1 MIDFSRLD
9 VFNSLNPVNPRD
21 IFMSLTP
28 KNKKYQYPRD
38 VQGEVWKQWFDNR
51 ENKDTIIKMNTGSG
65 KTVVAL
71 MILQSCLN
79 EGIGP
84 AVYVVPDN
92 YLVGQV
98 IEQAKEL
105 GIKIAE
111 SEDELNFQRGKAI
124 FVTNINKIVNGKSV
138 FGLRET
144 GNYQI
149 GSLLIDDVHAC
160 VDKIQQQFS
169 ATIESDNQMYNDI
182 INTFRGALENQSKE
196 RFSDII
202 NHRANS
208 DNMLVPFWSWQEKNS
223 EIYSILSENSEEEC
237 LKFKWNLIKENLK
250 LSHCYISTKQIS
262 IIPNCTPLYRID
274 GFNNASRRIY
284 MSATL
289 PDDSSFVTVMGIKL
303 LGEEKVITPEKA
315 NDIGERLM
323 LVPKAINNDI
333 IDEEVMNMVVKMS
346 EDYNVVVIVPSFSR
360 ALLWS
365 EKGGYVLSPDT
376 ISEGVN
382 KIKSSTNGLF
392 IIVNRYDGI
401 DLPDDAC
408 RVLVIDGLPNIRNM
422 NDKYESEIAGKSE
435 RVQRELIQRIEQ
447 GMGRGVRAYN
457 DYCLIILMGNQLT
470 SVLYQDDGRKFFSNA
485 TKAQY
490 ELSEKICEQVEG
502 KSVEEIMELGKA
514 ILERNLDWISLC
526 KKATS
531 EMLYEKNISI
541 TKAARAIRG
550 AFDKACIGDYSG
562 SKELMEELVNS
573 EPNDRIK
580 GYYKQ
585 LLAEYINF
593 VDKSEAQQ
601 ILKSAKKSNM
611 YVLNPIEGINFD
623 KEFKNSSDQA
633 KNIIDVLNNIKG
645 GANGLILYT
654 DDILDSLVFEENSSV
669 EFEKAIKDIYT
680 LIGFEGKQPEKESG
694 KGPDDFISLGNGNYL
709 VIECK
714 NETTTDSICKHDCNQ
729 LNGSYQ
735 WFINMYP
742 RDAKCTPIMIHNSN
756 VFNYECS
763 PNEHTRIMTP
773 KLLDKF
779 KKNIREFVA
788 AICRSE
794 NYRNSEKVNMLIREY
809 KLNKNAL
816 VSDYT
821 TEYKIKNQ

>member
-9 VFNSLNPVNPRD
+9 VFNNLNPVNPRD

-105 GIKIAE
+105 GMKIAE

-169 ATIESDNQMYNDI
+169 VTIESDNQMYNDI

-274 GFNNASRRIY
+274 GFNNATRRIY